1 MSETFVSKAVDEKGD
16 GLDVQRV
23 VQVGSGGRSGMVT
36 EIFRLDNLESEVFG
50 GACEAPERSGVS
62 KNVWN
67 K

>member
-1 MSETFVSKAVDEKGD
+1 
-16 GLDVQRV
+16 
-23 VQVGSGGRSGMVT
+23 VGSGGRSGMVT